1 MENQK
6 LPNATAVLVLGI
18 LSILFC
24 WCYGIIGVILSVIA
38 LVLASKDMAL
48 YKAQPQ
54 NYINYGN
61 LNAGRIMAIIG
72 LVLNVLFLA
81 YMAWMISYIG
91 LENLGDP
98 EKLQDIMRD
107 LQRG

>member
-1 MENQK
+1 MEFYQYYF
-6 LPNATAVLVLGI
+6 AGV
-18 LSILFC
+18 
-24 WCYGIIGVILSVIA
+24 YGIIGIILSVIA

-72 LVLNVLFLA
+72 LVLNFIVLIMLKCFFLL
-81 YMAWMISYIG
+81 W
-91 LENLGDP
+91 
-98 EKLQDIMRD
+98 
-107 LQRG
+107 